1 MQVAQVEKKINSVA
15 EEYYDSDKG
24 FKFYSIVNSVDFS
37 GIGLYP
43 EEHTEVD
50 QLGNEYPRGD
60 CLGIRDAT
68 IARNVKLLEIM
79 KKYAP

>member
-43 EEHTEVD
+43 EEHTEID